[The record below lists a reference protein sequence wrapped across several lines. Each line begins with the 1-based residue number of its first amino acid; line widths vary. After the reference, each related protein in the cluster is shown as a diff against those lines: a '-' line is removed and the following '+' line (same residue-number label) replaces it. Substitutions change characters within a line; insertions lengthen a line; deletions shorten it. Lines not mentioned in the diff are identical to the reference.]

1 MESIHHAPAED
12 SRPDIRELFQVFSGP
27 VDVRSLTLTGIFLLS
42 TLYTVYFTREVL
54 LPVVLAFVLSFL
66 LAPVV
71 RSMSRLRIPGAI
83 GAGII
88 ILGLIGAGA
97 YGTYLLSDPAR
108 QWLEKAPTSFN
119 IIRKKLRDF
128 IEPMEK
134 ARETTKQIE
143 NITVLGKKEPNIAT
157 VEIKKPGLGE
167 FVFASTQN
175 FLLGCGMT
183 LVLLYFLLAA
193 EDLFLLKLVKVL
205 PSLDDKKRAVEICRQ
220 IEQDVSTY
228 LWTITLVNV
237 GLGLVVGLSMYFLG
251 MPNPALWGVLA
262 AFLTYI
268 PYLGALTGIISI
280 GLAAALTFTDPIKI
294 ILAPSIYFLAAIIEG
309 NFITPI
315 ALGRSLALNPVV
327 IFIWLLF
334 WGWAWGILG
343 VVLAVPLL
351 AIVRIICRHF
361 KSLAALG
368 EFLGNEPTAANS

>member
-1 MESIHHAPAED
+1 
-12 SRPDIRELFQVFSGP
+12 
-27 VDVRSLTLTGIFLLS
+27 
-42 TLYTVYFTREVL
+42 
-54 LPVVLAFVLSFL
+54 
-66 LAPVV
+66 
-71 RSMSRLRIPGAI
+71 
-83 GAGII
+83 
-88 ILGLIGAGA
+88 
-97 YGTYLLSDPAR
+97 
-108 QWLEKAPTSFN
+108 
-119 IIRKKLRDF
+119 
-128 IEPMEK
+128 
-134 ARETTKQIE
+134 
-143 NITVLGKKEPNIAT
+143 
-157 VEIKKPGLGE
+157 
-167 FVFASTQN
+167 
-175 FLLGCGMT
+175 MT

>member
-1 MESIHHAPAED
+1 MQNLQDAPAKE
-12 SRPDIRELFQVFSGP
+12 SRPDIGELFQVFKGP
-27 VDVRSLTLTGIFLLS
+27 VDVRSVALTGIFLLS
-42 TLYTVYFTREVL
+42 ALYTLYFAKEVF
-54 LPVVLAFVLSFL
+54 LPIVLAFVLSFL
-66 LAPVV
+66 LAPAV
-71 RSMSRLRIPGAI
+71 RWMARVRIPGAI

-88 ILGLIGAGA
+88 ILGLISASA

-134 ARETTKQIE
+134 ARQTTKQIE
-143 NITVLGKKEPNIAT
+143 NITVLDKKEPNVPT

-167 FVFASTQN
+167 YVFASTQN
-175 FLLGCGMT
+175 FLIGCGMT
-183 LVLLYFLLAA
+183 LILLYFLLAA

-205 PSLDDKKRAVEICRQ
+205 PSLEDKKRAVEICRQ
-220 IEQDVSTY
+220 IEQDISTY

-237 GLGLVVGLSMYFLG
+237 GLGIVVGVSMYFLE
-251 MPNPALWGVLA
+251 MPNPMLWGVLA

-268 PYLGALTGIISI
+268 PYLGAFTGIISV
-280 GLAAALTFTDPIKI
+280 GLASALAFNDPLKI
-294 ILAPSIYFLAAIIEG
+294 ILAPSIYFVAAIIEA

-327 IFIWLLF
+327 VFIWLLF

-361 KSLAALG
+361 KPLAALG